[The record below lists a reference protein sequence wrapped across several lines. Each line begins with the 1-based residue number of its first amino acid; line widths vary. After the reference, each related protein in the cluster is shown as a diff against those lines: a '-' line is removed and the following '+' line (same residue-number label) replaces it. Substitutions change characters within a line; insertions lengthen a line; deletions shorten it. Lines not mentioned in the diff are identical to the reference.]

1 MYSTD
6 IVVYGAE
13 VWCMDY
19 LFKNTARWES
29 SLLNFL
35 LEEVHIRFLKIIMG
49 LNKSAVNIAVLSET
63 GRFPMAIYGI
73 KILFGFGITWSTETI
88 ILLLKCIRLFIR
100 LQHWFL

>member
-49 LNKSAVNIAVLSET
+49 LHKSAVNIAVYNCRKPGASQWQS
-63 GRFPMAIYGI
+63 MA
-73 KILFGFGITWSTETI
+73 
-88 ILLLKCIRLFIR
+88 LKYYSVLVSPGQPKR
-100 LQHWFL
+100 